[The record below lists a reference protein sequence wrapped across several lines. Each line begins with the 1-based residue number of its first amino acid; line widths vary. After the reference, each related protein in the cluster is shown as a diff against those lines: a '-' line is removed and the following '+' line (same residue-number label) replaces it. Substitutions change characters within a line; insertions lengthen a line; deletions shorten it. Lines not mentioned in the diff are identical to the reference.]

1 MQKFVITL
9 DGELRFGDV
18 NRHKGLLPMGD
29 NECHGGGF
37 WKIHEGGMSIA
48 LYGRSYDYGGPDF
61 SMINSVDWA
70 GIGGKFIP
78 LIYYPNYPELDNPEY
93 IKIY

>member
-18 NRHKGLLPMGD
+18 NRHKDLLPYGD
-29 NECHGGGF
+29 NDCHGGGF
-37 WKIHEGGMSIA
+37 WQISKGGMSID

-61 SMINSVDWA
+61 SMINCVDWT
-70 GIGGKFIP
+70 GIGGKPIS
-78 LIYYPNYPELDNPEY
+78 LIYYPNYPDLDNPEY
-93 IKIY
+93 I

>member
-18 NRHKGLLPMGD
+18 NRHKDLLPYGD
-29 NECHGGGF
+29 NDCHGGGF
-37 WKIHEGGMSIA
+37 WQISKGGMSID

-61 SMINSVDWA
+61 SMINCVDWT
-70 GIGGKFIP
+70 GIGGKPIP
-78 LIYYPNYPELDNPEY
+78 LIYFPNYPDLDNPEY
-93 IKIY
+93 I

>member
-18 NRHKGLLPMGD
+18 NRHKDLLPYGD
-29 NECHGGGF
+29 NDCHGGGF
-37 WKIHEGGMSIA
+37 WQISKGGMSID

-61 SMINSVDWA
+61 SMINCVDWT
-70 GIGGKFIP
+70 GIGGKPIP
-78 LIYYPNYPELDNPEY
+78 LIYYPNYPDLYNPEY
-93 IKIY
+93 IQTY